1 MPAPSPP
8 YPVIDNQSTYL
19 HKELQQLITST
30 TILSVQCGTPSL
42 YAVHHLLAELPSFKE
57 LRLLINEP
65 TPNLRGITNH
75 PGDRSHHTHL
85 QLNAICQDLVNDLSS
100 RATIKQGFCGTNII
114 LVDNE
119 SECTTFLYTVPH
131 FDLRTLGLLPA
142 TQRILIMPQPEANS
156 PYFKRVFDDTW
167 REAIPITDSLVNA
180 LRNGLERTNPR
191 DQYHYALGHL
201 FEDYKRLEGRE
212 KIARSGFFDSS
223 VWKLLYNF
231 QKDAVLG
238 AIDKIEKYGGC
249 IIADSVG
256 LGKTFEALGVIKYY
270 QDRNLRV
277 LVLCPKRLYENWA
290 VYRNP
295 DRRNVLIE
303 DRLNYSLLFH
313 TDLSRETGESNGVDL
328 ENFTWENFDL
338 IVIDESH
345 NFRNNVPKKNRKTRY
360 ERLME
365 DVLKKGVKTKV
376 LMLSATPVNNK
387 LRDLRNQVYFITE
400 DDDQGLQKTGIHSIN
415 EVMRQAQKQFN
426 AWLEGPGK
434 DRDQL
439 IEALDG
445 RYFKILDLLTIAR
458 SRKHIE
464 KYYDTKDIGNFPEKL
479 PPQNEYADIDLA
491 NEFPDIGTINT
502 QLLKLNLANYQPMKY
517 IRPDKK
523 AEYEARYD
531 RETTTGSIFS
541 QESREE
547 SLINLMRVNFLK
559 RLESS
564 IASFR
569 ITMER
574 ILAGI
579 EDLIGKVEHWQN
591 NQGELTIEGSITD
604 DFAEDDLGP
613 ELVIGEKVK
622 VLIQDLDLIRY
633 KDELQRDRESIRSI
647 LNVAKRVDTSR
658 DAKLL
663 KLKTAIR
670 DKINNPINAGN
681 RKVLVFT
688 AFADTANYL
697 YTNLAN
703 WAKTEFG
710 LYGGL
715 VTGGAGRNKTNL
727 PGTDSKF
734 NDIIINFSPK
744 SKGRDRFSEEVTEE
758 IDLLIGTDCISEGQN
773 LQDCDYLVNYDIHW
787 NPVRIVQRFGRVDRI
802 GSTNEKIQLVNF
814 WPNMELEAYIN
825 LINRVKGRMVILD
838 ISATGDE
845 NVIETDQLEGELDY
859 RTRQLKQL
867 KDRVID
873 LEDLQGGISITDLT
887 FNDFKVDLDHLTPTE
902 RELLDLV
909 LPGHYAVLFSKRA
922 EFAPGAIFCLREQ
935 QPEIDGGGNNPL
947 YPYYLAYV
955 RDDGT
960 MLFTPRQPK
969 RTLDALR
976 NLSLGTTGEDEA
988 RTQVQRELI
997 NSKAGLARYR
1007 KLLDVATASIQ
1018 GVVES
1023 SAVDSLADPGGTVST
1038 GIAGRAKTLE
1048 LVNFFVVV

>member
-1 MPAPSPP
+1 M
-8 YPVIDNQSTYL
+8 INNQTTYL
-19 HKELQQLITST
+19 HDTLRKLTNPESSIS
-30 TILSVQCGTPSL
+30 IQCGTPSL
-42 YAVHHLLAELPSFKE
+42 YAINYLLADLPFFKE
-57 LRLLINEP
+57 LRLLVSKP
-65 TPNLRGITNH
+65 TKEFRGITQH
-75 PGDRSHHTHL
+75 PSDHQARTRLDINAVST
-85 QLNAICQDLVNDLSS
+85 QLSNTFLK
-100 RATIKQGFCGTNII
+100 RTILKQGFCGTNVII
-114 LVDNE
+114 IKTGE
-119 SECTTFLYTVPH
+119 RTATFIYTVPD
-131 FDLRTLGLLPA
+131 FDLQLLGVQAAKQLTLILPQSVETSTHLQQAFDNTWHEA
-142 TQRILIMPQPEANS
+142 T
-156 PYFKRVFDDTW
+156 
-167 REAIPITDSLVNA
+167 PITEA
-180 LRNGLERTNPR
+180 LAYKIERGGELATPR
-191 DQYHYALGHL
+191 DQYHYTLSHL
-201 FEDYKRLEGRE
+201 FEDYSRLEDRE
-212 KIARSGFFDSS
+212 KIARSGFFDSNI
-223 VWKLLYNF
+223 WGLLYNF

-256 LGKTFEALGVIKYY
+256 LGKTFEALGVMKYY
-270 QDRNLRV
+270 QDRNFRI
-277 LVLCPKRLYENWA
+277 LVLCPKRLFENWA
-290 VYRNP
+290 VYRNN
-295 DRRNVLIE
+295 DRRNILIK
-303 DRLNYSLLFH
+303 DRYNYDLLFH
-313 TDLSRETGESNGVDL
+313 TDLSREMGESNGVDL
-328 ENFTWENFDL
+328 ENFNWENFDL

-345 NFRNNVPKKNRKTRY
+345 NFRNNVPSKKYKTRY

-365 DVLKKGVKTKV
+365 DVLQKGVKTKV

-400 DDDQGLQKTGIHSIN
+400 DDDHGLQKTGIHSIN

-426 AWLEGPGK
+426 AWLEGPTK

-464 KYYDTKDIGNFPEKL
+464 KYYDTKDIGTFPEKL
-479 PPQNEYADIDLA
+479 RPQNEYADIDA
-491 NEFPDIGTINT
+491 SNEFPDIGTINT

-517 IRPDKK
+517 IRPEKK

-531 RETTTGSIFS
+531 RETTTGSVFS

-574 ILAGI
+574 ILNGI
-579 EDLIGKVEHWQN
+579 DGLISKVEYWQN
-591 NQGELTIEGSITD
+591 NQGDLIIEGSITD

-613 ELVIGEKVK
+613 DQVIGEKVK
-622 VLIQDLDLIRY
+622 VLIQDLDLIKY
-633 KDELQRDRESIRSI
+633 KDELQRDRESIASI
-647 LNVAKRVDTSR
+647 LKMARHVRPDR
-658 DAKLL
+658 DAKLFQ
-663 KLKTAIR
+663 LKTAIR
-670 DKINNPINAGN
+670 KKLAEPINEGN
-681 RKVLVFT
+681 KKVLIFT
-688 AFADTANYL
+688 AFADTADYL
-697 YTNLAN
+697 YANLAT
-703 WAKTEFG
+703 WVREEFG
-710 LYGGL
+710 LFSGL
-715 VTGGAGRNKTNL
+715 VTGGSGRNKTNL
-727 PGTDSKF
+727 PGSDSKF

-744 SKGRDRFSEEVTEE
+744 SKGRGRFTEAITEE

-787 NPVRIVQRFGRVDRI
+787 NPVRIVQRFGRIDRI
-802 GSTNEKIQLVNF
+802 GSTNAKIQLVNF

-867 KDRVID
+867 KDRVVD

-902 RELLDLV
+902 RELLDMV
-909 LPGHYAVLFSKRA
+909 IPGHFAVLHNHHA
-922 EFAPGAIFCLREQ
+922 ELASGAIFCLRDRE
-935 QPEIDGGGNNPL
+935 PEMDGAGNNPL
-947 YPYYLAYV
+947 YPYYLVYV

-960 MLFTPRQPK
+960 LLFTPRQPK

-976 NLSLGTTGEDEA
+976 SLSLGATQEDLA
-988 RTQVQRELI
+988 RSRVQRELV
-997 NSKAGLARYR
+997 NSEAGLARYR
-1007 KLLDVATASIQ
+1007 KLLEVALGSIQ
-1018 GVVES
+1018 GVMEGSV
-1023 SAVDSLADPGGTVST
+1023 VDSLANPGGT
-1038 GIAGRAKTLE
+1038 AGDSSQIKVDRLE
-1048 LVNFFVVV
+1048 LINFYVVV